1 MPDIPDDGRFPNLSS
16 IQSKTFRL
24 GLKGYNVKEVDSF
37 LDTLVTELSQL
48 RTALEELRKENE
60 VLRSQLPS

>member
-1 MPDIPDDGRFPNLSS
+1 MPDIPDDAGFPNLSS

-48 RTALEELRKENE
+48 RKALEELRNENE